1 MPTATGIL
9 HRYSYGS
16 RYLRLA
22 WHVDCAARDPWH
34 EALADL
40 DARHAR
46 AVEEDDSP
54 GLRVIARTILE
65 GLVHRHHGL
74 VLERVAEYV
83 TGGRHDR

>member
-1 MPTATGIL
+1 MPTCTGIL
-9 HRYSYGS
+9 HEYRYGP

-46 AVEEDDSP
+46 AVADDDSRE
-54 GLRVIARTILE
+54 LATIATTILD
-65 GLVHRHHGL
+65 GLVLRHRGV

-83 TGGRHDR
+83 TGGRAR